1 MTLTAGLLLLAWLF
15 GIAVPSLAVPS
26 SAFQDVAGSLMSP
39 ACPGRLLI
47 DCPSEE
53 GEQLRELVRQKLAKG
68 ESKEE
73 IIAYFVEVYGPSVL
87 PAPPRRGFFLTAW
100 YVPYAAMVFGGA
112 IILLLIKVWTRAQPK
127 PPEAREAAE
136 TRPDS
141 AYEERLE
148 RELRELDY

>member
-1 MTLTAGLLLLAWLF
+1 LSPAVAG
-15 GIAVPSLAVPS
+15 
-26 SAFQDVAGSLMSP
+26 SAFQDVAGSIMSP

-73 IIAYFVEVYGPSVL
+73 IIAYFVEIYGPSVL
-87 PAPPRRGFFLTAW
+87 PAPPKRGFFLTAW
-100 YVPYAAMVFGGA
+100 YLPYAAMVFGGA
-112 IILLLIKVWTRAQPK
+112 ILFLLIKVWARARPK
-127 PPEAREAAE
+127 PLEAREPGE

-148 RELRELDY
+148 RELKELDY